1 MGVKMTL
8 HDTERTFTIRRIKY
22 SGKAA
27 RLCNCTETLAVSQ
40 SVKVSK
46 VDLVTTHELAVKFA
60 IKKYRT
66 LLNACESL
74 DNVS

>member
-27 RLCNCTETLAVSQ
+27 WLCNCTETLAVSQ
-40 SVKVSK
+40 SVKCLKWISSQRMSWLSNSLSK
-46 VDLVTTHELAVKFA
+46 NIVPF
-60 IKKYRT
+60 
-66 LLNACESL
+66 
-74 DNVS
+74 